1 MSIETARTDE
11 LGRELGDAIAALPE
25 YEAFEDAKAAVE
37 DDEEV
42 QSHISEF
49 EQLREEFMVA
59 RQMGEANQQQLQK
72 VQRAQQELHSLPTMA
87 EYLEAQEELQ
97 TRLEDINK
105 AISDPL
111 AVDFGGEAG
120 GCCQD

>member
-42 QSHISEF
+42 QAQISEF
-49 EQLREEFMVA
+49 EQLREEFMMA
-59 RQMGEANQQQLQK
+59 RQMGEANQEQLQK
-72 VQRAQQELHSLPTMA
+72 VQRAQQELHSLSTMA
-87 EYLEAQEELQ
+87 DYLEAQERLQ

-105 AISDPL
+105 AISEPL

-120 GCCQD
+120 GCCHD